1 MSPGGRVEMCTSGP
15 GFTLDEKMED
25 LGNRLSLSPRTEP
38 LREKLE
44 RELVQIVNPRPRGKA
59 KARKKPAKTTAVV
72 PEGSDE
78 TVAANGAKT
87 GVAG

>member
-1 MSPGGRVEMCTSGP
+1 MCTSGP
-15 GFTLDEKMED
+15 GFTLDEKLED

-59 KARKKPAKTTAVV
+59 AKGRKKPAKTTAVV

-78 TVAANGAKT
+78 TVAANGAQS
-87 GVAG
+87 GVSA

>member
-1 MSPGGRVEMCTSGP
+1 M
-15 GFTLDEKMED
+15 
-25 LGNRLSLSPRTEP
+25 EP
-38 LREKLE
+38 LRAKLE
-44 RELVQIVNPRPRGKA
+44 RELTQIVNPRPRSKA

-87 GVAG
+87 GVAGEAPQARHDRHQRRDRDPGPRAGAHAR